1 MTIAPEWPIMRGKGN
16 RIIKKKKVKK
26 SILGVDIILYWVYG
40 IRNRAVWFGK

>member
-1 MTIAPEWPIMRGKGN
+1 MTIPPMCTIIRGKGN

-26 SILGVDIILYWVYG
+26 SILGVDIILYRVYG